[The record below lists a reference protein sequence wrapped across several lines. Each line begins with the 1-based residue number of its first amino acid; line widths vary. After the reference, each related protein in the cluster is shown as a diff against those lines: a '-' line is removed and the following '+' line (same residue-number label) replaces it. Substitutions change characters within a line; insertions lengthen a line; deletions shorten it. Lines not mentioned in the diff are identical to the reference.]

1 MGIIM
6 KERHRYSEALK
17 RRVVKEF
24 EAGKISQAELTRR
37 YGIRRG
43 AVSDWLQVYGTIKH
57 RNRVVEV
64 VMSDQREKIEELQK
78 ALAEAHLKL
87 RIYDAI
93 IEEANEEYHTDIK
106 KNFGTKALE
115 NLKTGSKAVLK

>member
-1 MGIIM
+1 MGI
-6 KERHRYSEALK
+6 KCEERRRYSEELK
-17 RRVVKEF
+17 RKVVKEF
-24 EAGKISQAELTRR
+24 EAGKITQLELSRR
-37 YGIRRG
+37 YGVRRG
-43 AVSDWLQVYGTIKH
+43 AIWDWLQVYGSIRSRK
-57 RNRVVEV
+57 RVVEV
-64 VMSDQREKIEELQK
+64 VMSDQKEKMEELQK

-115 NLKTGSKAVLK
+115 NLKAKKKLVLG